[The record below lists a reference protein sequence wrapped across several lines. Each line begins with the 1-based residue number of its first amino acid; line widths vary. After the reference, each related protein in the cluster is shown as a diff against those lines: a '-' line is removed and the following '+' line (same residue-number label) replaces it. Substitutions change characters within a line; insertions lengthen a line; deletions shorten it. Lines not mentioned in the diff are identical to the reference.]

1 MDDDSF
7 FGYFLPS
14 ALDDDSFYSL
24 AIDFHFVHGNS
35 QNDELII
42 MAEKANVPPKKLDFI
57 SLGGLGFQ
65 KRMRNYNPAR
75 IFMRIKGY
83 RTAIKTNTDEN

>member
-1 MDDDSF
+1 M
-7 FGYFLPS
+7 
-14 ALDDDSFYSL
+14 
-24 AIDFHFVHGNS
+24 HGNS

-42 MAEKANVPPKKLDFI
+42 MTEKANAPPKELDFI

-83 RTAIKTNTDEN
+83 RTAIKIKTNTDEN